1 MVSLADTGREAG
13 RSGTSVLLSERAT
26 DAVLR
31 AGPTSVPKVG
41 PPGDRRRVLHHSALY
56 SAFTARLRHADLE
69 PVFLLRSLCWLRRR
83 HRWRVPTQALQTEYR
98 HQTFR
103 IRCRDCGAERRMT
116 GLEIQYRRV
125 SGNWERE
132 L

>member
-1 MVSLADTGREAG
+1 M
-13 RSGTSVLLSERAT
+13 ERAA

-31 AGPTSVPKVG
+31 AGPTSISKLVC
-41 PPGDRRRVLHHSALY
+41 PGRPRGALHHPTLCSRWRA
-56 SAFTARLRHADLE
+56 TLE
-69 PVFLLRSLCWLRRR
+69 PMFLLRSLCWLRRR
-83 HRWRVPTQALQTEYR
+83 HRWRVPTRALQTEHR

-103 IRCRDCGAERRMT
+103 IRCGDCGMERRMT

-125 SGNWERE
+125 SGDWERE

>member
-1 MVSLADTGREAG
+1 M
-13 RSGTSVLLSERAT
+13 ERAA

-31 AGPTSVPKVG
+31 AGPTSVSKLA
-41 PPGDRRRVLHHSALY
+41 PPGRTRGALHHPTLCSRLE
-56 SAFTARLRHADLE
+56 SDARPE
-69 PVFLLRSLCWLRRR
+69 PMFLLRSLCWLRRR
-83 HRWRVPTQALQTEYR
+83 HRWRVPTRALQAEYR

-103 IRCRDCGAERRMT
+103 IRCRDCGVERRMT

-125 SGNWERE
+125 SGDWERE